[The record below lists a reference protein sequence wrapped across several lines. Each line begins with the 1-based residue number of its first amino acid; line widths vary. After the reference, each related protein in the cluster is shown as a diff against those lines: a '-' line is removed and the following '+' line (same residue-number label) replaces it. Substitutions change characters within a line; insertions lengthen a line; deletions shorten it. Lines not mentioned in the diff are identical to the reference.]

1 MPERRLSAVVL
12 AAGEGTRM
20 RSERPKPLHLLCGR
34 PMILHV
40 LDAMAE
46 VDVRRVVVV
55 VGHRAEWVTKTLVQH
70 APPAMEIEFVEQ
82 LTRTGTGDALAVG
95 LTGLPDDDDDET
107 EDVVVLP
114 GDTPLLRPQTLAA
127 LVRAHRAEDAGAT
140 LLTAVVENPLG
151 YGRVV
156 HGKDGDV
163 TRVVEEADAT
173 EDEKLIDEVNT
184 SIYCF
189 RRSILAPTLRRL
201 SPANA
206 QGEYYLTDAVGVLSS
221 AGYSVRSL
229 VLPDSMEAAGVNDRA
244 QLAVAEAELRDRI
257 NERWMRR
264 GVTMWDPERTYVDA
278 EVHLEADVSL
288 LPGVI
293 LRGNCVVGAG
303 AEIGPN
309 SVLTDTTVGDGA
321 VVAASVCTLAAI
333 GAGRT
338 DRSLQ
343 RARARRRGRAGHRVG
358 TAFGGAG
365 APGLNG
371 AGPQRPGG
379 FGARTGRT
387 TRRRAPVRRTSVI
400 DVELIPRRRLEMF
413 SGRAHPALARDIA
426 THLGVELGEANLREF
441 ANGEIYCKYDISIR
455 GCDVFIVQT
464 HATPGERLADGAP
477 HHDRRCEAR
486 VGQAHHRRLPL
497 LRLLAPG
504 PQVDGPRAD
513 HGQARRRHALGGG
526 CRPGDQRRPALG
538 ADPGLLRHALRP
550 PGGGAGPRGVHAREL
565 RRQRRR
571 RGARRRAGE
580 GGGALQPAS
589 RLRPGPDPQDAAA
602 GHLQRGQGAPR
613 GR

>member
-46 VDVRRVVVV
+46 VEVRRGVVV
-55 VGHRAEWVTKTLVQH
+55 VGPPGGGGAKNPVPP
-70 APPAMEIEFVEQ
+70 APPPTAIEFVEQ

-95 LTGLPDDDDDET
+95 LTGLPEDDDDEV

-140 LLTAVVENPLG
+140 LLTAVVENPSG

-163 TRVVEEADAT
+163 TRVVEETDAT
-173 EDEKLIDEVNT
+173 QEEKAIDEVNT

-221 AGYSVRSL
+221 AGYRVCSL
-229 VLPDSMEAAGVNDRA
+229 VLLDAMEAAGVNDRA

-278 EVHLEADVSL
+278 EVSLMTDVSL

-293 LRGNCVVGAG
+293 LRGRCVIGEG
-303 AEIGPN
+303 SEIGPN
-309 SVLTDTTVGDGA
+309 CVLTDTEVG
-321 VVAASVCTLAAI
+321 
-333 GAGRT
+333 
-338 DRSLQ
+338 
-343 RARARRRGRAGHRVG
+343 
-358 TAFGGAG
+358 
-365 APGLNG
+365 
-371 AGPQRPGG
+371 
-379 FGARTGRT
+379 
-387 TRRRAPVRRTSVI
+387 RRATVTESSC
-400 DVELIPRRRLEMF
+400 D
-413 SGRAHPALARDIA
+413 RATI
-426 THLGVELGEANLREF
+426 
-441 ANGEIYCKYDISIR
+441 
-455 GCDVFIVQT
+455 
-464 HATPGERLADGAP
+464 
-477 HHDRRCEAR
+477 
-486 VGQAHHRRLPL
+486 
-497 LRLLAPG
+497 
-504 PQVDGPRAD
+504 
-513 HGQARRRHALGGG
+513 
-526 CRPGDQRRPALG
+526 
-538 ADPGLLRHALRP
+538 
-550 PGGGAGPRGVHAREL
+550 
-565 RRQRRR
+565 
-571 RGARRRAGE
+571 
-580 GGGALQPAS
+580 
-589 RLRPGPDPQDAAA
+589 
-602 GHLQRGQGAPR
+602 GH
-613 GR
+613 